1 MATTLLS
8 ACTGVRRASEAARE
22 EGQVSDTEINA
33 IIRVGS
39 FARPLPADK
48 TRAIEVTAALVE
60 LALEFDPRLLDQFPT
75 IETSFGNI
83 PVPYLLRCQFLETTA
98 RDAADPTKTKAKSLL
113 RAAATLE
120 ERLRLIEEFFELRRQ
135 VIWQGLRDV
144 EWAAADLLGSYLMAN
159 LASAQEE
166 RERYLYQNGLPRVSS
181 EDFKELR
188 SAVKR
193 VAARRRSVDLNAI
206 KREQT
211 LVECLALGL
220 MINAIATS
228 INRLD
233 LTMDGPAWAELAS
246 AMQMS
251 EEARTHTVEA
261 LARYMETVR
270 TEAEKHPVILLL
282 DPFEVENIS
291 FNVFAAEVDKAL
303 KNCEKAIDDLMASG
317 VNQET
322 FGEAR
327 TYKDLSFTG
336 MAEKI
341 AGSSRVSVWKLPF
354 FMERALLVQP
364 LRQANVVRRMMEYAA
379 EVEGNGA
386 LRMNLAFMGMD
397 TAMMVAPAAGYI
409 GVALALTWAIASL
422 GRSIH
427 EYSQLSDLYE
437 ASIDPGVQLLGDEH
451 GPASKL
457 WVVLDLFGL
466 IV

>member
-1 MATTLLS
+1 
-8 ACTGVRRASEAARE
+8 
-22 EGQVSDTEINA
+22 
-33 IIRVGS
+33 
-39 FARPLPADK
+39 
-48 TRAIEVTAALVE
+48 
-60 LALEFDPRLLDQFPT
+60 LDQFPT
-75 IETSFGNI
+75 LETAFGNI
-83 PVPYLLRCQFLETTA
+83 PVVYLQRCAFLETTA

-120 ERLRLIEEFFELRRQ
+120 ERLRLIEQFFELRRQ
-135 VIWQGLRDV
+135 VIWQGLRDA
-144 EWAAADLLGSYLMAN
+144 EWAAADLLGSYLIAN
-159 LASAQEE
+159 LSKAQEE
-166 RERYLYQNGLPRVSS
+166 RERYLYPGGAPRIRSD
-181 EDFKELR
+181 DFNELR
-188 SAVKR
+188 AAVKR
-193 VAARRRSVDLNAI
+193 IAARRRSVDLDAI

-211 LVECLALGL
+211 VVECLALGL
-220 MINAIATS
+220 MANAVAGS

-233 LTMDGPAWAELAS
+233 FTMDSQAWAELAS

-251 EEARTHTVEA
+251 QEARTHTVEA
-261 LARYMETVR
+261 LAKYMETVR
-270 TEAEKHPVILLL
+270 TEAEKHPVVLLL
-282 DPFEVENIS
+282 DHPEVENAS
-291 FNVFAAEVDKAL
+291 FNLFAQAVDEAL
-303 KNCEKAIDDLMASG
+303 RNCEKAVDNLMKNG

-322 FGEAR
+322 FGSAR

-364 LRQANVVRRMMEYAA
+364 VRQANVVRRMMEYAA

-386 LRMNLAFMGMD
+386 LRMNLAFMGTD
-397 TAMMVAPAAGYI
+397 TAMMVAPAAGFI
-409 GVALALTWAIASL
+409 GVALALTWAIISL

-427 EYSQLSDLYE
+427 EYTQLSDLYQ
-437 ASIDPGVQLLGDEH
+437 ASIDPAVQLLGDEH